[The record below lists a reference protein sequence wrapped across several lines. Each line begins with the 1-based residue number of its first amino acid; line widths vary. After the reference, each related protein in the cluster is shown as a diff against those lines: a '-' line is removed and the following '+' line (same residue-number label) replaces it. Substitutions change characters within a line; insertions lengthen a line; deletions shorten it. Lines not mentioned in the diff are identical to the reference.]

1 MLLAVLTREAGWS
14 ATAFALFLFKK
25 IADFGCAVTIFTQ
38 KHGFLVK
45 KVKKIWSCQKK
56 VVPLHPLLK
65 KSSMVVLAQLV
76 EHRIVVPSVKGSSPL
91 FHPLENQQVTLL
103 IFFFLSHKC
112 PEWAVESNT
121 HVHKRSRLYTCVCVL
136 IERYSLN
143 DVLLVQP

>member
-1 MLLAVLTREAGWS
+1 M
-14 ATAFALFLFKK
+14 LFLFEK
-25 IADFGCAVTIFTQ
+25 IHNFDCAVTIFTQ

-121 HVHKRSRLYTCVCVL
+121 HVHKREPIHMRTCFD
-136 IERYSLN
+136 I
-143 DVLLVQP
+143 